1 MSPHDPAPAPTGSA
15 SGDRLTVL
23 IADDNADAAESLAL
37 LLDLEGHEVRT
48 VGDGRQALALAEA
61 WRPRVAL
68 LDIGM
73 PGLNGYQLA
82 TALRATDWGQRMLL
96 IALTGWGQSDD
107 QAKAR
112 DAGFDHH
119 CTKPVDAD
127 QLLAL
132 IAQPRRG

>member
-1 MSPHDPAPAPTGSA
+1 MISHDPASA
-15 SGDRLTVL
+15 NSDDGARLTVL
-23 IADDNADAAESLAL
+23 IADDNHDAAESLAL

-48 VGDGRQALALAEA
+48 VGDGRQALTLAEA

-82 TALRATDWGQRMLL
+82 QALRATDWGQRMLL

-107 QAKAR
+107 QAKAH

-132 IAQPRRG
+132 IAQPRAG